1 MISFATRSCIYRNIS
16 TLFDR
21 NLFFQR
27 VSLNFRTKA
36 VRQVSVAHGVGSRHF
51 SSVPRQRPVTLRF
64 KQEPNQHLKQ
74 FGRDLTEEAKAGR
87 LDPVIGRDETI
98 QRCLQ
103 VLARRT
109 KNNPILIGE
118 AGVGKTAI
126 AEGLAQHIVSGQVY
140 KITSTVTRAS
150 PIHRLGPRLAAAAG
164 AGQHQGHRRLEP
176 GPRCH
181 SRWRQIS
188 R

>member
-1 MISFATRSCIYRNIS
+1 MQPFLSLVRANGARARSLPYIANLQNFTNSSRAFNVLHVCSSIPAVGRSATAIGINSR
-16 TLFDR
+16 LFS
-21 NLFFQR
+21 NG
-27 VSLNFRTKA
+27 T
-36 VRQVSVAHGVGSRHF
+36 
-51 SSVPRQRPVTLRF
+51 RQRPVTLRF

-126 AEGLAQHIVSGQVY
+126 AEGLAQHIVSGQVRQGSCA
-140 KITSTVTRAS
+140 KQFTSRNN
-150 PIHRLGPRLAAAAG
+150 
-164 AGQHQGHRRLEP
+164 
-176 GPRCH
+176 
-181 SRWRQIS
+181 
-188 R
+188 